1 LLDAVGLLLKK
12 KKLPPLGLAY
22 DRMPKISW
30 LKDVYF
36 YLSPDDE
43 LKLFPEYFKLEAEKQ
58 AELDPR

>member
-22 DRMPKISW
+22 DRMPNISW

-36 YLSPDDE
+36 CLSPNDE
-43 LKLFPEYFKLEAEKQ
+43 LKLFLEHFKLEVEKQ
-58 AELDPR
+58 VELDHR